1 MRSILR
7 RFAIVPYFTIGL
19 ILAALGLLALNQVV
33 NNFWPVDVLRI
44 DLFSDI
50 ATGRADSTELLKA
63 ANFDILAA
71 FLASEFVAFVGLS
84 LPLTYFLNKRFGRSD
99 SQSFLV
105 VLRQAMWVGVWFV
118 FCTWLQINRSL
129 GWAVALMV
137 AVVLFI
143 VELLLQ
149 IKNRAAAMSNIGEE
163 S

>member
-1 MRSILR
+1 MRNLLH
-7 RFAIVPYFTIGL
+7 RFAIVPYFIIGL
-19 ILAALGLLALNQVV
+19 LMAALGLLALNQVV

-44 DLFSDI
+44 DLFPDI
-50 ATGRADSTELLKA
+50 ATGSADSTELLKA

-71 FLASEFVAFVGLS
+71 FLASEFISIVGLA
-84 LPLTYFLNKRFGRSD
+84 LPLTYFLNKRFGQSE

-105 VLRQAMWVGVWFV
+105 VLRQAMWVGVWVV
-118 FCTWLQINRSL
+118 FCTWLQMNRSL
-129 GWAVALMV
+129 GWAVAFMV

-149 IKNRAAAMSNIGEE
+149 IKNRAAAMSNLGEE